1 MNPSNQHER
10 SEFLESSG
18 SRLKERRKLLR
29 LTQEELAAAAGVS
42 PKLVGMVEAGKPTVQ
57 LDGLEKILT
66 VLGFSLAL
74 GERA

>member
-10 SEFLESSG
+10 YEFLESSG